1 MNIPSKSIQIKW
13 TELLIIAAVIT
24 AAFAVSF
31 VAGKEAVKSCL
42 VAITISGLAGSTALI
57 LIAYA
62 ATYRPSHLAV
72 LALAAGIVR
81 LLLMAAGSIII
92 VFFVRVSILWFVVWI
107 GVFYLV
113 MLVFEMRIAV
123 QAVNRNESIG
133 ADKF

>member
-13 TELLIIAAVIT
+13 TELLIIVAVVA
-24 AAFAVSF
+24 AAFAVSS

-42 VAITISGLAGSTALI
+42 VAITVSGLAGSTALI

-62 ATYRPSHLAV
+62 AAYRPSHLAV
-72 LALAAGIVR
+72 LTLAAGIVR
-81 LLLMAAGSIII
+81 LLLMAVGSVII

-133 ADKF
+133 AGKF